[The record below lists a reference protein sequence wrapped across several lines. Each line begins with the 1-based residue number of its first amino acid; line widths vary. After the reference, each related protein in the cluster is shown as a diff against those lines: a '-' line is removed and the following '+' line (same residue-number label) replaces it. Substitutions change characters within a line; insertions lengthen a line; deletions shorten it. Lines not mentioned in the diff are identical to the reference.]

1 MNEIEN
7 PCYHCYMGAIG
18 ECIRCKYIE
27 KEWHGDLDAIKIEIS
42 DNYENTNRENTYSR
56 EDEQ

>member
-1 MNEIEN
+1 MHEIEN

-18 ECIRCKYIE
+18 ECIRCKYSE
-27 KEWHGDLDAIKIEIS
+27 KEWHGDLDAFKIEIS
-42 DNYENTNRENTYSR
+42 DNNENTNRENTYPW

>member
-1 MNEIEN
+1 MHEIEN

-18 ECIRCKYIE
+18 ECIRCKYSE

-42 DNYENTNRENTYSR
+42 DNDENTNRENTYSC